1 MVKGYKMPINDMYSN
16 GEYLKDNPSWHME
29 DSEWKAEH
37 ILKIINRI
45 NLSYNSIYELGCG
58 GGDVI
63 RYLQQKISND
73 SCTYRGY
80 DISPQAYEICKTK
93 ENPNLK
99 YLLKDF
105 LLEKEAKCDI
115 ILLIDLIEH
124 LENYRE
130 YLRSIKHNSKYK
142 ILHIPL
148 EFFAISAIYEKYLL
162 NQRKKVGHL
171 HYFTKDISLAMLE
184 ELDYE
189 IVDYFFTPG
198 YTLIRDY
205 GLKDKLI
212 KIPRMIFSHISED
225 LTARIFGGY
234 SLMVLVK

>member
-1 MVKGYKMPINDMYSN
+1 MSITDMYTN
-16 GEYLKDNPSWHME
+16 GEYLKENPTWDTE
-29 DSEWKAEH
+29 DSEWKAGH
-37 ILKIINRI
+37 ILRIIEKN
-45 NLSYNSIYELGCG
+45 NLNYSSIYELGCG

-63 RYLQQKISND
+63 RYLQQKINND
-73 SCTYRGY
+73 SCTFRGY
-80 DISPQAYEICKTK
+80 EISPQAYDICKPK
-93 ENPNLK
+93 ENANLQ

-105 LLEKEAKCDI
+105 LLENDTKCDI

-130 YLRSIKHNSKYK
+130 YLRSIKHNSQYK

-148 EFFAISAIYEKYLL
+148 EFFAVSAIYEKYLL

-171 HYFTKDISLAMLE
+171 HYFTKDIAIAILE

-189 IVDYFFTPG
+189 IVDYFYTPG
-198 YTLIRDY
+198 YTLNRDY
-205 GLKDKLI
+205 GLKDKLM
-212 KIPRMIFSHISED
+212 KIPRTILSCISKD